1 MFFVSVLN
9 RLKHLRPIYSCIST
23 VGFNMEQF
31 EESDLVGCVVAFEF
45 ELLPVQYSSGAR
57 LGLGTHFRHEA
68 PGSLRVRTAAT
79 GSN

>member
-9 RLKHLRPIYSCIST
+9 RLKHLRPIYSYVST

-31 EESDLVGCVVAFEF
+31 EESDLVGCVVAFE
-45 ELLPVQYSSGAR
+45 LLPVQYCSGAR

>member
-1 MFFVSVLN
+1 
-9 RLKHLRPIYSCIST
+9 
-23 VGFNMEQF
+23 MEQF
-31 EESDLVGCVVAFEF
+31 EESDLVGCGVAFEF

>member
-1 MFFVSVLN
+1 
-9 RLKHLRPIYSCIST
+9 
-23 VGFNMEQF
+23 MEQF
-31 EESDLVGCVVAFEF
+31 EESDLVGCVVAFE
-45 ELLPVQYSSGAR
+45 LLPVQYCSGAR